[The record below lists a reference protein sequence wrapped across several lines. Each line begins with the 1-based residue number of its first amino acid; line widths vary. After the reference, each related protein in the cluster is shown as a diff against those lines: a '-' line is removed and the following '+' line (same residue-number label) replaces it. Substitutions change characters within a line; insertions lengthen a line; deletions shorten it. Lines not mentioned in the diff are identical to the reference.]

1 MKRFLN
7 FRGFLFLA
15 LGFAAGVLC
24 AYALWRGKGYWLAA
38 GLGASGLGVLLSV
51 VFRRKNLMLAFIL
64 ILASLFCGF
73 FETNAKINETNGR
86 AAFENVKVRGVVTDI
101 SFNPDENGYG
111 KFFLRDVYVFDGEKT
126 TELDGGVQARFALE
140 GISVGDEVVFYA
152 DVYPLALLS
161 DGVQTYFVKN
171 KIYYSC
177 ENVKSVSG
185 SAGYASMPE
194 RIRDFVRT
202 TLNENMDVDSGAVAV
217 GLVIGDKAFMDDSL
231 SGAYKRTG
239 VAHIFA
245 VSGLHVGFVAGIF
258 AFAVRKLRLKTSVT
272 LIVTVI
278 PILFYAWICGFSPSV
293 VRAAIMIFAGMLLNA
308 IGAKGDMLSSVSF
321 AMLVVLALNPFYLFD
336 GGFQMSF
343 AAVYGIAAFSAV
355 KIRRLDQNMNKLKK
369 SLLSSLLLSIGAS
382 LGTFPLV
389 VHYYGLIPLFS
400 LFLNLL
406 IIPLVS
412 VIFLLLWIGMIPFLN
427 FFLAVPDFL
436 IKVINAVVG
445 FLSEPN
451 FAVIPLRSFGA
462 GAFVVLLILFVAG
475 GFINISK
482 SSRKIACLCLTGIFL
497 FCAVINQF
505 PQKGDF
511 EIVMLDCPSAAAVF
525 IDDENR
531 AVAVS
536 EFSDYACVNE
546 IKAVCAERGI
556 KSFDVIVL
564 EYDSFEPRYVLG
576 GGSDGATV
584 GTLYKIRGNDSEKDL
599 ILSRGG
605 IKTADAFYGAEIG
618 DKMSFFAVVANGA
631 PAGVNVRFN
640 GKNIFVSFNGSSE
653 ADMLTVA
660 RIYDGGADVVMTDS
674 AGKRLYSGFGCLL
687 LTNQYTEDENF
698 YSAKRL
704 GNFTLRVLNDKI
716 ILLA

>member
-1 MKRFLN
+1 M
-7 FRGFLFLA
+7 
-15 LGFAAGVLC
+15 
-24 AYALWRGKGYWLAA
+24 
-38 GLGASGLGVLLSV
+38 
-51 VFRRKNLMLAFIL
+51 
-64 ILASLFCGF
+64 
-73 FETNAKINETNGR
+73 
-86 AAFENVKVRGVVTDI
+86 
-101 SFNPDENGYG
+101 
-111 KFFLRDVYVFDGEKT
+111 
-126 TELDGGVQARFALE
+126 
-140 GISVGDEVVFYA
+140 
-152 DVYPLALLS
+152 
-161 DGVQTYFVKN
+161 
-171 KIYYSC
+171 
-177 ENVKSVSG
+177 
-185 SAGYASMPE
+185 
-194 RIRDFVRT
+194 
-202 TLNENMDVDSGAVAV
+202 
-217 GLVIGDKAFMDDSL
+217 
-231 SGAYKRTG
+231 
-239 VAHIFA
+239 
-245 VSGLHVGFVAGIF
+245 
-258 AFAVRKLRLKTSVT
+258 
-272 LIVTVI
+272 
-278 PILFYAWICGFSPSV
+278 
-293 VRAAIMIFAGMLLNA
+293 
-308 IGAKGDMLSSVSF
+308 
-321 AMLVVLALNPFYLFD
+321 
-336 GGFQMSF
+336 
-343 AAVYGIAAFSAV
+343 
-355 KIRRLDQNMNKLKK
+355 
-369 SLLSSLLLSIGAS
+369 
-382 LGTFPLV
+382 
-389 VHYYGLIPLFS
+389 
-400 LFLNLL
+400 
-406 IIPLVS
+406 
-412 VIFLLLWIGMIPFLN
+412 
-427 FFLAVPDFL
+427 
-436 IKVINAVVG
+436 
-445 FLSEPN
+445 
-451 FAVIPLRSFGA
+451 
-462 GAFVVLLILFVAG
+462 ILFVAG

-584 GTLYKIRGNDSEKDL
+584 GTLYKMRGNDSEKDL

-674 AGKRLYSGFGCLL
+674 ASKRLYSGFGCLL